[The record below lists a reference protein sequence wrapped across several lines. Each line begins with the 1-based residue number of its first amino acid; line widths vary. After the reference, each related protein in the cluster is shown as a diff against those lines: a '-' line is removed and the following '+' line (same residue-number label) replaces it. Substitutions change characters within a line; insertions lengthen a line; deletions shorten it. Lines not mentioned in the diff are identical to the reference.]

1 MVIVTVTIKGMR
13 MDTEKKRP
21 GRPPSG
27 QPMAGRTRTMLYRH
41 RKQAE
46 ITASIGNES
55 RSYAATLLERL
66 KRDLSVLDH
75 DPSASREIAS
85 KVIHEFCRRYGI
97 DPNHS

>member
-27 QPMAGRTRTMLYRH
+27 QPMAGRTRTMLYRL
-41 RKQAE
+41 RRE
-46 ITASIGNES
+46 RLVTESIGNEGNAS
-55 RSYAATLLERL
+55 TPVLLDRL
-66 KRDLSVLDH
+66 KRDLSALDH
-75 DPSASREIAS
+75 DPSASRESAS